1 MRRVFLL
8 TGFLVSFLLIVPPT
22 HASSPTIR
30 GEISGVELCP
40 QFVCDAAIFQGT
52 CDCLVNNRHTIGLF
66 WVSVQHDD
74 LPQGEG
80 LSTDIIGG
88 KWTLTTLRGNFSGK
102 VVDGDIT
109 FIGENKFFVNATLRL
124 SKGGKGNMIVTG
136 ELDHND
142 FPPTFD
148 GNLSQP

>member
-1 MRRVFLL
+1 LL
-8 TGFLVSFLLIVPPT
+8 RIFLVAFLVNASPAT
-22 HASSPTIR
+22 ASSPTIT

-52 CDCLVNNRHTIGLF
+52 CDCVVNNRHTIGLF

-74 LPQGEG
+74 LSQQVGS
-80 LSTDIIGG
+80 STDIIGG

-148 GNLSQP
+148 GDLSQP